1 MPKRRAQEKLLK
13 RDFLVEKGYTGL
25 KLTTGRV
32 WEDFDRSLRGLQAA
46 RMYEEMRRN
55 DPVLGAVNNA
65 IDLVLRGVRW
75 SVASVSEEPAA
86 QEAADFVSSCM
97 DDMSHSWNDLVS
109 EILTFIPFGWA
120 FFEVVYKER
129 KGELADPAS
138 SFDDG
143 GIGWRKIAL
152 RGQDSLDRWEMDEH
166 GGIQGMWQRP
176 DVYAGGVFISAM
188 VPIEKALLFRT
199 KREKNNPE
207 GYSFYRNAVRPY
219 IIKKGLEDIETIGFN
234 RDLTGIPVVKIPRG
248 GTDDDFAK
256 AQDIVERIQADEQAG
271 LVFEWLGPE
280 DFENWSFSL
289 VGAPGGSKAADL
301 NQAIQRVSG
310 EISMVFLAQFLR
322 QGQQRV
328 GSYAMVKEF
337 KDLFHLALS
346 SLLDNIGETKNRFLL
361 PPLMRLNGIP
371 HELWPTLEHD
381 PIAEADIQGLATFVS
396 TLSQAGIMTYSRDL
410 ENSLRRQADLPEL
423 AEAEA
428 GSANEDALRWA
439 KEYMGQAKD

>member
-1 MPKRRAQEKLLK
+1 MPRRKELPKRDALI
-13 RDFLVEKGYTGL
+13 EKGYSGL
-25 KLTTGRV
+25 RLTTGRV
-32 WEDFDRSLRGLQAA
+32 WEDFDRSLRGIQAV

-65 IDLVLRGVRW
+65 IDLVLRGVLW
-75 SVASVSEEPAA
+75 NVMPASEETAS
-86 QEAADFVSSCM
+86 QEAADFVTSCM
-97 DDMSHSWNDLVS
+97 GDISHSWNDFVS

-120 FFEVVYKER
+120 YFEVTYKER
-129 KGELADPAS
+129 RGELGDPTS
-138 SFDDG
+138 NYDDG
-143 GIGWRKIAL
+143 KIGWRKIAL
-152 RGQDSLDRWEMDEH
+152 RGQESLDRWEIDEH

-176 DVYAGGVFISAM
+176 DMYAGTVLTSVM

-219 IIKKGLEDIETIGFN
+219 TIKKGLEDIETIGFN
-234 RDLTGIPVVKIPRG
+234 RDLTGIPIVRMPQG
-248 GTDDDFAK
+248 ATDEDYNKAK
-256 AQDIVERIQADEQAG
+256 NIVERMQADEQAG
-271 LVFEWLGPE
+271 LVFEWHGE
-280 DFENWSFSL
+280 EKSENWDVSL
-289 VGAPGGSKAADL
+289 LGAPGGSKASDL

-346 SLLDNIGETKNRFLL
+346 SLLDNIRETKNRFLL

-371 HELWPTLEHD
+371 HKLWPTLEHD
-381 PIAEADIQGLATFVS
+381 PIAEADIQGLADFVQK
-396 TLSQAGIMTYSRDL
+396 LSQAGLMTYSRDL

-423 AEAEA
+423 VEAEA
-428 GSANEDALRWA
+428 GAASEDALRWA
-439 KEYMGQAKD
+439 SEYMEKSR